1 MTHVYY
7 RHCSNNKLDDAE
19 THPTACTSS
28 TRSEASALDHDALAH
43 WKDAPTSD
51 DARTGVFS
59 YKDALLQAK
68 WPPLPA
74 DDASTDSADE
84 KASTLSRSSS
94 CDTSTT
100 MSNGCGSDSDT
111 PVEHEH
117 GKNPASV
124 SAHRK
129 LKDKSTATP
138 TTPPQTT
145 TPATTTTTP
154 TTTTTTTT
162 RRLKVAGPRI
172 HTSIIRGAIAHA
184 ASQGVLSKST
194 KREMRQSI
202 LRGETNSILENL
214 RRECHLQPMV
224 TPSPSPPP
232 TEYELRNSN
241 GLLKCLNTL
250 GPVQDSESLTSKHV
264 VLLEMDRI
272 IDKWMA
278 GRHAALYVGGSWYL
292 KVDTKDSDLDIVV
305 VVPNAVTL
313 SAFCTELPLVLSETS
328 GILDVVCM
336 EDAYVP
342 TITFKFHKVKVD
354 LLFARFTQPSVPK
367 HLPIHSD
374 HILANMDV
382 NSVRSLSVP
391 RTASLILEL
400 VPHPGTFRTCLRAV
414 RLWAKRR
421 GLYSNKVGFLGG
433 ISWTVLVAFVCQMFP
448 NAVAASVYHHFFSV
462 LASWKWPTPIML
474 AKPYDA
480 GLGFPQWSPNAN
492 VHERAHAMPII
503 TPGYP
508 AMNSAA
514 NVTFS
519 TLRVLKEEFT
529 RAKLIL
535 DDMQLKVLTSPLAWT
550 QLFAPSDFAVRY
562 DHYVQLRLR
571 GASGFVAYS
580 SFVASRLRRLV
591 DILQHTATILTV
603 HPFPTL
609 LQPSSCEGS
618 YFVGFEMQHDA
629 NSGAASSLVAPVI
642 KYFLATEMHKMPF
655 DGAVDIAYVPWSELP
670 DGIFPHGK
678 DWAAGDRAKYMLSRA
693 HNLHMAGH

>member
-1 MTHVYY
+1 MAHVYAAY
-7 RHCSNNKLDDAE
+7 HHRHSSKLDDAQ

-28 TRSEASALDHDALAH
+28 TRSEASAPDHDALAH
-43 WKDAPTSD
+43 WKDAMTSD
-51 DARTGVFS
+51 EVRTGGFS

-100 MSNGCGSDSDT
+100 ISNGCCSDSDT
-111 PVEHEH
+111 PIGHDNNGACVAPPRKHKERATAAIITASPPPS
-117 GKNPASV
+117 PA
-124 SAHRK
+124 
-129 LKDKSTATP
+129 
-138 TTPPQTT
+138 
-145 TPATTTTTP
+145 
-154 TTTTTTTT
+154 TTTTTTT

-313 SAFCTELPLVLSETS
+313 HAFCTELPTVLHQTS
-328 GILDVVCM
+328 GIVDVVCM

-342 TITFKFHKVKVD
+342 TITFKFHRVKVD

-462 LASWKWPTPIML
+462 LSSWKWPTPIML

-480 GLGFPQWSPNAN
+480 GLGFPQWSPTAN

-514 NVTFS
+514 NVTYS

-535 DDMQLKVLTSPLAWT
+535 DDMQLKALTSPLAWT

-562 DHYVQLRLR
+562 DHYVQLRLK
-571 GASGFVAYS
+571 GSSGFFAYS

-591 DILQHTATILTV
+591 DILQHTATVLTV

-609 LQPSSCEGS
+609 LQPSSSEGS
-618 YFVGFEMQHDA
+618 YFVGFEMAHDA
-629 NSGAASSLVAPVI
+629 NSSAASSLVAPVI
-642 KYFLATEMHKMPF
+642 NYFLATEMHRMPF
-655 DGAVDIAYVPWSELP
+655 DGAVDIAYVPWSALP

>member
-1 MTHVYY
+1 MKDDVH
-7 RHCSNNKLDDAE
+7 RRRRLDESTKAHMKEDAL
-19 THPTACTSS
+19 THPTACSSTSS
-28 TRSEASALDHDALAH
+28 SS
-43 WKDAPTSD
+43 WKDADSQSD
-51 DARTGVFS
+51 GTLSLDSCTIDATPFS
-59 YKDALLQAK
+59 YKDALVRTRDTF
-68 WPPLPA
+68 PPLP
-74 DDASTDSADE
+74 DEVLSEDKLSTTSNASTTSDE
-84 KASTLSRSSS
+84 EFRVP
-94 CDTSTT
+94 
-100 MSNGCGSDSDT
+100 T
-111 PVEHEH
+111 P
-117 GKNPASV
+117 P
-124 SAHRK
+124 R
-129 LKDKSTATP
+129 TP
-138 TTPPQTT
+138 THETPMP
-145 TPATTTTTP
+145 PLPPPMP
-154 TTTTTTTT
+154 TDTFKHKDPPGSSA
-162 RRLKVAGPRI
+162 RRHKVAGPRI

-224 TPSPSPPP
+224 TPSASPPP

-250 GPVQDSESLTSKHV
+250 GPVQDSETLTSKHV
-264 VLLEMDRI
+264 VLVELDRVV
-272 IDKWMA
+272 DRWMR
-278 GRHAALYVGGSWYL
+278 GHTVQPGHAALFVGGSWYL
-292 KVDTKDSDLDIVV
+292 KVDAKDSDLDVV
-305 VVPNAVTL
+305 VLVPSYVTL
-313 SAFCTELPLVLSETS
+313 ADFCSELPKVLTATP
-328 GILDVVCM
+328 GITDVICM

-342 TITFKFHKVKVD
+342 TITFKFHRVKVD
-354 LLFARFTQPSVPK
+354 LLVARFSQPVVPK

-382 NSVRSLSVP
+382 TSVRALSVP

-448 NAVAASVYHHFFSV
+448 NAVAASVFHHFFSV
-462 LASWKWPTPIML
+462 LAAWKWPTPIML
-474 AKPYDA
+474 ARPYDA
-480 GLGFPQWSPNAN
+480 GLGFPQWSPSGN

-519 TLRVLKEEFT
+519 TLRVLREEFT

-535 DDMQLKVLTSPLAWT
+535 DDMQLKALTSPIAWT

-562 DHYVQLRLR
+562 DHYVQLRLK
-571 GASGFVAYS
+571 GTDGLHAYS

-591 DILQHTATILTV
+591 DILQHTTGILTV

-609 LQPSSCEGS
+609 LQPDAGEGS
-618 YFVGFEMQHDA
+618 YFVGFEVPP
-629 NSGAASSLVAPVI
+629 GAAGIGAAATVAPVI
-642 KYFLATEMHKMPF
+642 KYFLATEMHRMPF
-655 DGAVDIAYVPWSELP
+655 EGAVDISYVPWSALP
-670 DGIFPHGK
+670 NGIFPHGK

-693 HNLHMAGH
+693 HNLHMAGSYYT